1 VSESVSGYMQL
12 ARGLEGLTPEKVNA
26 QTRAGLVNNYE
37 EKSSRS
43 VVWIILKNLGTVF
56 NLMIFPLLAM
66 LLALGQ
72 YKDVISV
79 GGIALLN
86 TVINIFQEIRA
97 KLALERIRVENPIT
111 ARVIRGGEI
120 REVAVRAIVLED
132 YLLLAAGDRVV
143 GDAEIIRAE
152 HLEMD
157 ESMLTGESDY
167 VPKKAGDEVLAGSF
181 VIAGMAVARVTRLG
195 ENAYIQRIVSLSR
208 KYVSHRTLLERRM
221 DILVYTS
228 MFLCFVVA
236 GFLLLFYQP
245 IGNKLI
251 DPLRYIVASVTS
263 LIPQGLV
270 LVVTLAFALGVI
282 AFAKR
287 GVVFSRFNAVESLA
301 NIDLLCMDKTGTLTE
316 NRISLEKIE
325 LLDPDTGEAQAR
337 TLLSVF
343 AAGLSAKN
351 KTVEALLADPA
362 RIDGWRFLDEIPF
375 KSKNKWSVV
384 RAAPPQGWTHSDLR
398 ALPEN
403 SSAIYDIV
411 LGAAEFLAP
420 RFANPENMASLRER
434 IRVYETGGLR
444 TVVLALRRVSPDPAL
459 GEDTLAGII
468 PVALVIFSELLRAE
482 AGEILAQFTRRGVR
496 QVLISGDSPDTVSA
510 LARRLALPG
519 AENVVSGTEL
529 SALEGDSLRGR
540 ILSANIF
547 ARVLPEQKQ
556 AIIRAF
562 RGAGHHVAM
571 IGDGVN
577 DVLALKEAE
586 LSIAMG
592 SGGSMVKDVSD
603 MVLVRDKFDILPHLL
618 EEGERIIARIRDCA
632 RIFTLKNSYALLLIL
647 ATIIFGATFPFF
659 PQQITMI
666 NFVTI
671 TLPLLYIIQF
681 TRGQA
686 RVEKGFVWDIVRFS
700 FCIACVVAGASFG
713 LNVLASADYP
723 NLIVR
728 DLLGVGWFFGRYSP
742 NPSLYVQTLSIVPI
756 ILMASLV
763 FLALARSSSSSRN
776 DGKIGT
782 RGILLPALLSLGL
795 CLIFFGSLY
804 IPGIA
809 DFMEFVP
816 LGMEDYQTIAYFLVP
831 ALVLETLLLW
841 VFLRRR
847 KSAYN

>member
-1 VSESVSGYMQL
+1 VSGNVSGYDQL
-12 ARGLEGLTPEKVNA
+12 ACGLAGLSTEKVCA
-26 QTRAGLVNNYE
+26 QTRLGLANNYE

-43 VVWIILKNLGTVF
+43 IAWIILKNLGTVF

-66 LLALGQ
+66 LFALGQ
-72 YKDVISV
+72 YKDVLSV

-97 KLALERIRVENPIT
+97 KLALERIRVEHPVMT
-111 ARVIRGGEI
+111 RVIRDGAV
-120 REVAVRAIVLED
+120 RDVAVRGVVLED
-132 YLLLAAGDRVV
+132 CLLLSAGDRVV

-152 HLEMD
+152 HLELD

-195 ENAYIQRIVSLSR
+195 ENAYIQRIVSHSR
-208 KYVSHRTLLERRM
+208 KYVSRRTLLERRM

-228 MFLCFVVA
+228 MALCFAVA

-245 IGNKLI
+245 VSNKLI
-251 DPLRYIVASVTS
+251 DPFRYIVASVTS

-316 NRISLEKIE
+316 NKITMEKTE
-325 LLDPDTGEAQAR
+325 LVAPGFSEAEAR
-337 TLLSVF
+337 ELFSVF

-351 KTVEALLADPA
+351 KTVEALLAHSVDTG
-362 RIDGWRFLDEIPF
+362 GWRILDELPF
-375 KSKNKWSVV
+375 KSKNKLSVV
-384 RAAPPQGWTHSDLR
+384 RAAPPPGRES
-398 ALPEN
+398 
-403 SSAIYDIV
+403 SSAVYDIA

-420 RFANPENMASLRER
+420 RFANPACVDSLKEQ
-434 IRVYETGGLR
+434 IRAYETQGLR
-444 TVVLALRRVSPDPAL
+444 TVVLALRRVPPDLAL
-459 GEDTLAGII
+459 GEDTLYGLEPI
-468 PVALVIFSELLRAE
+468 ALAVFSEMLRPE
-482 AGEILAQFTRRGVR
+482 AGEILDQFTRRGVR
-496 QVLISGDSPDTVSA
+496 QVVISGDSPDTVSA
-510 LARRLALPG
+510 LARRLSLPG
-519 AENVVSGTEL
+519 AASVVSGAEL
-529 SALEGDSLRGR
+529 AALEGDALRTR

-556 AIIRAF
+556 AIIRTF
-562 RGAGHHVAM
+562 KSDGRHVAM

-577 DVLALKEAE
+577 DVLALKDAE

-603 MVLVRDKFDILPHLL
+603 VVLVHDRFDILPQLL

-671 TLPLLYIIQF
+671 TLPLLYIIQYASG
-681 TRGQA
+681 RA

-713 LNVLASADYP
+713 LNMLASAHYP
-723 NLIVR
+723 NLITR
-728 DLLGVGWFFGRYSP
+728 ELLGMGWFVGRYIP

-763 FLALARSSSSSRN
+763 FLALARAASRN
-776 DGKIGT
+776 DGKHWRRIM
-782 RGILLPALLSLGL
+782 LSLGL
-795 CLIFFGSLY
+795 CGVFFASLY
-804 IPGIA
+804 IPAMA
-809 DFMEFVP
+809 DFLEFVP
-816 LGMEDYQTIAYFLVP
+816 LGMGDYQTIAYFLVP
-831 ALVLETLLLW
+831 ALALEALLLRI
-841 VFLRRR
+841 FLR
-847 KSAYN
+847 KGKAA